1 MKAFGTKQVKY
12 GFTGL
17 YAFAGSEE
25 APCAGLSGTFAGLL
39 ERQGDWVRTGLPADC
54 ALPAGSVVTTPGGCW
69 LGRTAEVPR
78 PDADGLTART
88 LLTDT
93 ADLNGSVFFV
103 KVS

>member
-1 MKAFGTKQVKY
+1 MGEKLLVKNI
-12 GFTGL
+12 GL
-17 YAFAGSEE
+17 LQTPVGSECHCG
-25 APCAGLSGTFAGLL
+25 AQ
-39 ERQGDWVRTGLPADC
+39 QGENQKLKNAAVLCEDGKITAVTADG

-69 LGRTAEVPR
+69 LGRTAEAPR
-78 PDADGLTART
+78 PDADGLTARA